1 MVICKY
7 RILIIFIMLLML
19 YHFHEIL
26 FCFLVIFI
34 SIQREDVSLFLSN
47 YKEKLMDFLKSF
59 QFISKLL
66 LVLYSNKRSY

>member
-59 QFISKLL
+59 QFISK
-66 LVLYSNKRSY
+66 YDNKEYY